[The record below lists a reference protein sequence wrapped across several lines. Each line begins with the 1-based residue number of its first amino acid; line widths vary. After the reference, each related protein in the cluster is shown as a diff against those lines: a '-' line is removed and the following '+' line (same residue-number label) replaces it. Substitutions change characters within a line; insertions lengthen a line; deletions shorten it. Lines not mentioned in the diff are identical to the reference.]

1 MIRQQPLRTF
11 MYLVFD
17 VDSSLIADKQAL
29 IDECSKCYPHLFCKD
44 FLVGSVIA
52 VMQGTPSQLDALVN
66 EIQVTGFMAESTN
79 YGQLFPPAT
88 FEGISDAVC
97 VAYEV
102 FP

>member
-17 VDSSLIADKQAL
+17 VGSNLIADKEAL

-66 EIQVTGFMAESTN
+66 EIQATGFMTESAT
-79 YGQLFPPAT
+79 YGGLFPPPT
-88 FEGISDAVC
+88 FNKGKSDEVC
-97 VAYEV
+97 VCL
-102 FP
+102 